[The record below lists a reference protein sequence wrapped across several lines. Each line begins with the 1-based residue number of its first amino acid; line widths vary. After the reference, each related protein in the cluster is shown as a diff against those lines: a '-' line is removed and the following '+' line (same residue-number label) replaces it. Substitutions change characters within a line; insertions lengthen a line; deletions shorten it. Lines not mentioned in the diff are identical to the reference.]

1 MFRLRLCTYLAIC
14 CMLRAFFHS
23 IHFWHVIHLS
33 KNQTKTILNMRID
46 DVDDDICPPTGEK
59 WIRKWEDDESNDRGQ
74 RQRVTQ
80 VVEWENRRRASEL
93 MTSSTSTT
101 TTTTTT
107 TGGGGGGDT
116 ISALGQQQYQQPHYY
131 HQNSHNYNRW
141 SAGRPHTS
149 SLFGAG
155 CFFLGE
161 ASASSSSNPVVHDL
175 KNWNWSSSDRGRTE
189 ILECFGKR
197 SALVLPHGLWQRTII
212 IHTPHWASKIII
224 IIVVFLFFC
233 FFLVLFH
240 RHNVFCCCFKSSF
253 NPPFVTH
260 SRSVASFLF
269 VELLFYL
276 FIYSLFFLFWRE
288 RNNNVG
294 SRPIAIN

>member
-14 CMLRAFFHS
+14 CMLRAFFSFDSFLTRHPS
-23 IHFWHVIHLS
+23 FE
-33 KNQTKTILNMRID
+33 KPKKTKTKQTKTILNMRID
-46 DVDDDICPPTGEK
+46 DADDDICPPTGEK
-59 WIRKWEDDESNDRGQ
+59 WIQKWEDDESNDRGQ

-116 ISALGQQQYQQPHYY
+116 ISALGQQQYQQLHYY

-175 KNWNWSSSDRGRTE
+175 WIEIDRLPIEEEPKYWNALERDPLWCSRMASGNALLLYTHHTE
-189 ILECFGKR
+189 
-197 SALVLPHGLWQRTII
+197 LP
-212 IHTPHWASKIII
+212 K
-224 IIVVFLFFC
+224 
-233 FFLVLFH
+233 
-240 RHNVFCCCFKSSF
+240 
-253 NPPFVTH
+253 
-260 SRSVASFLF
+260 
-269 VELLFYL
+269 
-276 FIYSLFFLFWRE
+276 
-288 RNNNVG
+288 
-294 SRPIAIN
+294 